1 MLNRFGVVDFKLI
14 ECQGD
19 TGEEED
25 LEMSFSLYSSVPRS
39 PPEVSSVTSLLED
52 TEARSELAKDLL
64 VRENANT
71 GIPLLELN
79 AVVRRIVAESSM
91 VADLTFILVL
101 GNDFWLITSG
111 TQTTQKKIFF
121 YHRWLPT

>member
-1 MLNRFGVVDFKLI
+1 MEDFKLI

-64 VRENANT
+64 LVRENANA

-79 AVVRRIVAESSM
+79 AVVRWIVAESSM

-101 GNDFWLITSG
+101 GNDFWFSQDHTI
-111 TQTTQKKIFF
+111 KILFMTDGC
-121 YHRWLPT
+121 RPNRERRNC